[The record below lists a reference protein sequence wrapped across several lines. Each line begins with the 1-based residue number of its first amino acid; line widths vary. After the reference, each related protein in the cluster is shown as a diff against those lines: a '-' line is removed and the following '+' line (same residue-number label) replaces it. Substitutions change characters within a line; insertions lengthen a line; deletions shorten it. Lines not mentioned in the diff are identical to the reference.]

1 MQQARDSDKEIFL
14 GAQYDNIRLL
24 KLKLLAN
31 SVPAD
36 EVGGF
41 DSDQWV
47 KPTEEFLR
55 GEGCMTIK

>member
-31 SVPAD
+31 SVPVD

-47 KPTEEFLR
+47 KPTVEFLR
-55 GEGCMTIK
+55 GESWMTIK